1 MNSIRT
7 HLTLWLLVGSGVLFV
22 AGGLLA
28 YRVVHSALQ
37 AEFDYSLRTK
47 VHDLATLTE
56 WDHGRYELEFVEKPM
71 PEFGRSE
78 HPEYF
83 MVQLRDGEMLARSPS
98 LGSAVLALPAR
109 IPLEQPVSYALKLP
123 GGMPGRAAA
132 VAVALNGKVL
142 DIVVARDT
150 VRLNHLFHSLAVGF
164 AGTTLLFLLALAFG
178 VKVLVHKGLRPLDV
192 FAGQVVA
199 VDSANLD
206 HRFSSSALPEELRP
220 IAVQL
225 DQLLERIETAFQ
237 RERYLTGAMA
247 HELYTPIA
255 ELRSLTEVAL
265 KWPDDSEASASVVEQ
280 AHDIARQMQDLVN
293 ALLSLSRCEA
303 GLQKVEFEPVDVAE
317 LLDSTCR
324 SYGNSF
330 REKRIAITKSWKP
343 GVVLETDR
351 AMLAAILDNLFRN
364 AAEYTP
370 EGGVLDC
377 LAETTGGGCTVTFT
391 NTQDTLSE
399 ADLKHLFEPLWRKDQ
414 ARTGTSHS
422 GLGLALVDRFC
433 TLLGIRVSAALTTP
447 GRFRIALT
455 VPGRE
460 HTNLGDLP

>member
-1 MNSIRT
+1 MKSIRT
-7 HLTLWLLVGSGVLFV
+7 YLTLWLLLVSGVLFI

-28 YRVVHSALQ
+28 YRAVHATLL

-47 VHDLATLTE
+47 AHDFATLTE
-56 WDHGRYELEFVEKPM
+56 RENGRYELEFADKPM
-71 PEFGRSE
+71 PEFRRSE

-83 MVQLRDGEMLARSPS
+83 MVQLRGGKILARSLS
-98 LGSAVLALPAR
+98 LGTAALDLPDREPA
-109 IPLEQPVSYALKLP
+109 EQPASYSLQLP
-123 GGMPGRAAA
+123 GGMPARAAA
-132 VAVALNGKVL
+132 VAVVLDGKLL

-150 VRLNHLFHSLAVGF
+150 VRLNHLFRSMAISF
-164 AGTTLLFLLALAFG
+164 AGTTLLMLLVLAFG
-178 VKVLVHKGLRPLDV
+178 LKILVQKGLRPLDV
-192 FAGQVVA
+192 FARQVIA
-199 VDSANLD
+199 IDSANLD
-206 HRFSSSALPEELRP
+206 HRFSSPELPEELRP
-220 IAVQL
+220 VAAQL
-225 DQLLERIETAFQ
+225 DQLLERIQTAFR
-237 RERYLTGAMA
+237 RERYLTGAIA

-303 GLQKVEFEPVDVAE
+303 GLQKIEFEPVDVAE
-317 LLDSTCR
+317 LLAKACR
-324 SYGNSF
+324 SYESALQK
-330 REKRIAITKSWKP
+330 KRMVISKSWKP
-343 GVVLETDR
+343 GLGVETDR
-351 AMLAAILDNLFRN
+351 AILAAILDNLFRN

-377 LAETTGGGCTVTFT
+377 LAETTGGVCSVTFT

-399 ADLKHLFEPLWRKDQ
+399 ADLEHLFEPLWRKDQ

-433 TLLGIRVSAALTTP
+433 TLLRIRVSAALPKP
-447 GRFRIALT
+447 GLFRITLT
-455 VPGRE
+455 IPGRE
-460 HTNLGDLP
+460 PTNPGDLG